1 MKMTDEIDFL
11 KLYQKSS
18 IFVLDERFSKPLWDY
33 YYNLRSLSKYWF
45 LTKNL
50 IAESVFNSSIFE
62 NASFESSELISQE
75 MEVEDIDF
83 ENAIEIDGQEIET
96 DLFNIPHIQRNLVL
110 SNVFTLIEKLL
121 RDVCNEIDT
130 NYVLNGKGSYIQQ
143 YHHFIKNNS
152 SIEISKNY
160 MRAFEAFGHLRN
172 SYLHQF
178 DLDSVP
184 TSSKNYI
191 DELCGPFVQKVEGVS
206 NIHVEVLIK
215 IASEFGEQ
223 FQNAYW
229 RDHEKSM
236 KS

>member
-1 MKMTDEIDFL
+1 MTNETDFL
-11 KLYQKSS
+11 KLYQNSS
-18 IFVLDERFSKPLWDY
+18 IFVLDERFSEPIWDY

-50 IAESVFNSSIFE
+50 IAESIFNNSIFK

-75 MEVEDIDF
+75 IEFEDVDF
-83 ENAIEIDGQEIET
+83 ENAVGVDGHEIET
-96 DLFNIPHIQRNLVL
+96 DLSNIPHIQRNLIL
-110 SNVFTLIEKLL
+110 SNVFTMIEKLL
-121 RDVCNEIDT
+121 KDVCTEIDT
-130 NYVLNGKGSYIQQ
+130 NYTLNGKGSYIQQ
-143 YHHFIKNNS
+143 YYHFIKNNS
-152 SIEISKNY
+152 SIEVPKKY
-160 MRAFEAFGHLRN
+160 LRAFEAFGHLRN

-184 TSSKNYI
+184 IISKNYI

-223 FQNAYW
+223 FQTEYW
-229 RDHEKSM
+229 RDYENSKKS
-236 KS
+236 